1 MGAKVCL
8 GFSLSVLHQK
18 IILSSEK
25 LWLCVKWNFPDGQN
39 VVLITPS
46 SRAPSL
52 YSLESWT
59 WWSSW
64 IPPHSSWAG
73 ILPPSLICLA
83 HAGAASLHET
93 PETPQRAQ
101 HSQHSTQGAT
111 GNSNS
116 VWQFSRECEITDGNG
131 RGVGHNHDRVSTS
144 LL

>member
-1 MGAKVCL
+1 MGGKVCL
-8 GFSLSVLHQK
+8 EFCLSVLHQK
-18 IILSSEK
+18 FILSSEK
-25 LWLCVKWNFPDGQN
+25 LWLCVKWNFPDGQS
-39 VVLITPS
+39 VVLITPR

-59 WWSSW
+59 WWSPW
-64 IPPHSSWAG
+64 IPPNSSCSG
-73 ILPPSLICLA
+73 ILPPSLVCLA
-83 HAGAASLHET
+83 RADAASLHET

-101 HSQHSTQGAT
+101 HNQHFTQGAT
-111 GNSNS
+111 GNNNS